1 MNANILVET
10 DGLSREEWLRY
21 RKQGIG
27 GSDVAAILGISK
39 WNSAISLWLNK
50 TNQTEDDTQENEA
63 MEWGTIMASCA
74 VSR

>member
-27 GSDVAAILGISK
+27 GSDVAAIFGISK
-39 WNSAISLWLNK
+39 WNSAIYLWLKKK
-50 TNQTEDDTQENEA
+50 TLTADDTQENEA
-63 MEWGTIMASCA
+63 MEW
-74 VSR
+74 

>member
-39 WNSAISLWLNK
+39 CLPPMKAQNL
-50 TNQTEDDTQENEA
+50 
-63 MEWGTIMASCA
+63 G
-74 VSR
+74 

>member
-50 TNQTEDDTQENEA
+50 TNQTEDDTQENLCC
-63 MEWGTIMASCA
+63 G
-74 VSR
+74 RYDNRL